1 MPRFYHPNYLFEVA
15 RRTNRGEDL
24 FDANDSGQV
33 SAIVGIIAEAQHR
46 YGVQIYHIHFMSNH
60 YHGLFRARTPR
71 HLARFFNFVHGEIAK
86 LINRNRQHP
95 GVVWSSKFTPLA
107 VTTDP
112 KTLLAR
118 MKYLTGQ
125 ALCAQLVTH
134 PSQFPGVSAV
144 DWLLFGVPMAGR
156 NGDQSPADS
165 DQGPE
170 QAENPSASR
179 DNPDQRAKEVTIAK
193 LPCFEHRSWAELHAM
208 YAALADEQA
217 GLPPRLHGHDAP
229 PTKMSI
235 AASMPGADRGLAGDL
250 AADDEFSA
258 QMAAADGSGDD
269 DAERGT
275 SSEARVAAEV
285 FDETAA
291 AWTSPRHSPAKVQVP
306 NGRNEDD
313 GTPLVR
319 GPVQPKGEA
328 GKKRRGKL
336 RILTFSAA
344 ARSLYFDD
352 LRDFCRDYNKAM
364 AKLQRHLDS
373 CPTGVRLRGRI
384 VFPPHSLLPGCLAP
398 H

>member
-24 FDANDSGQV
+24 FDANDSGQA
-33 SAIVGIIAEAQHR
+33 SAIVSIIAEAQHR
-46 YGVQIYHIHFMSNH
+46 YDVQIYHIHFMSNH

-71 HLARFFNFVHGEIAK
+71 HLARFFNFMHGEIAK
-86 LINRNRQHP
+86 LINRNRQRP
-95 GVVWSSKFTPLA
+95 GVVWSSKFTPLP
-107 VTTDP
+107 VTTDA

-144 DWLLFGVPMAGR
+144 DWLLFGVPMVGR
-156 NGDQSPADS
+156 CGDQQPADS

-170 QAENPSASR
+170 QAENRSAPR
-179 DNPDQRAKEVTIAK
+179 DNPDQTAKEVTIAK
-193 LPCFEHRSWAELHAM
+193 LPCFEDRSWAELHAM

-217 GLPPRLHGHDAP
+217 GLPPRPPGLGTP
-229 PTKMSI
+229 PTKTSI
-235 AASMPGADRGLAGDL
+235 AANVPGADRGLAEDL
-250 AADDEFSA
+250 TADDEFSA
-258 QMAAADGSGDD
+258 QMEAADLLGDD
-269 DAERGT
+269 DAESGASAE
-275 SSEARVAAEV
+275 SSAAAEV
-285 FDETAA
+285 FAETAGFRQCPLHA
-291 AWTSPRHSPAKVQVP
+291 PAKVQVP
-306 NGRNEDD
+306 IGRNEND

-344 ARSLYFDD
+344 ARSQYLDD
-352 LRDFCRDYNKAM
+352 LSDFCRDYAKAM
-364 AKLQRHLDS
+364 AKFQQCLDT
-373 CPTGVRLRGRI
+373 CPDGVRLRGRV

-398 H
+398 Q

>member
-33 SAIVGIIAEAQHR
+33 LAIVSIIAEAQRR

-60 YHGLFRARTPR
+60 YHGLFRARTPQ

-86 LINRNRQHP
+86 LINRNRRHP
-95 GVVWSSKFTPLA
+95 GVVWSSKFTPLP
-107 VTTDP
+107 VTTDA

-144 DWLLFGVPMAGR
+144 DWLLFGVPMVGR
-156 NGDQSPADS
+156 HGDQNPADS
-165 DQGPE
+165 DPGPE
-170 QAENPSASR
+170 QAENPSAPR
-179 DNPDQRAKEVTIAK
+179 DNPDPPAKEVTIAK
-193 LPCFEHRSWAELHAM
+193 LPCFEDRSWAELHAM

-217 GLPPRLHGHDAP
+217 GIPPRPHGHDAP
-229 PTKMSI
+229 PPKMSI
-235 AASMPGADRGLAGDL
+235 AASVLGVDRGLAGDL

-258 QMAAADGSGDD
+258 QMAAAAVSSDD

-275 SSEARVAAEV
+275 SSEASVAAKV

-306 NGRNEDD
+306 NGRTEDD

-352 LRDFCRDYNKAM
+352 LRDFCRDYAKAM
-364 AKLQRHLDS
+364 AKLQRRLDT
-373 CPTGVRLRGRI
+373 CPDGVRLRGRI
-384 VFPPHSLLPGCLAP
+384 VFPSHSLLPGCLAP

>member
-33 SAIVGIIAEAQHR
+33 SAIVGIIAEAQRR

-60 YHGLFRARTPR
+60 YHGLFRARTPQ

-86 LINRNRQHP
+86 LINRNRQRP

-107 VTTDP
+107 VTTDS

-144 DWLLFGVPMAGR
+144 DWLLFGVPMVGR
-156 NGDQSPADS
+156 HGDQNPAAS
-165 DQGPE
+165 DPGPE
-170 QAENPSASR
+170 QAENPSAPR
-179 DNPDQRAKEVTIAK
+179 DIPDQKAKEVTIAK
-193 LPCFEHRSWAELHAM
+193 LPCFEDRSWAELHAM

-217 GLPPRLHGHDAP
+217 GVPPRAPGHQVP
-229 PTKMSI
+229 LVKTSV
-235 AASMPGADRGLAGDL
+235 AASVPGADRGLAGDL

-258 QMAAADGSGDD
+258 QMVAADVSGDD
-269 DAERGT
+269 DAARGT
-275 SSEARVAAEV
+275 SSESSVPADV
-285 FDETAA
+285 FEETAA

-306 NGRNEDD
+306 IARNEDD

-319 GPVQPKGEA
+319 GPVQPKGEL
-328 GKKRRGKL
+328 GQKRRGKL

-344 ARSLYFDD
+344 ARSQYLDD
-352 LRDFCRDYNKAM
+352 LSDFCRDYAKAI
-364 AKLQRHLDS
+364 AKLQRRLDT
-373 CPTGVRLRGRI
+373 CPDGVRLRGRI
-384 VFPPHSLLPGCLAP
+384 VFPPHALLPGCLAP
-398 H
+398 Q